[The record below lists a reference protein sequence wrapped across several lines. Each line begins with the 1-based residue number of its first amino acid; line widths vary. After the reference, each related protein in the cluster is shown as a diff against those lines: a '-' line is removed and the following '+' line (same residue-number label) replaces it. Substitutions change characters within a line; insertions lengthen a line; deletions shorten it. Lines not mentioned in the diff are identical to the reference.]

1 MADGKNARTRLIAII
16 EALSLFS
23 DESTPI
29 SAEDLCKKLKE
40 MGYEIN
46 KRTLISDIKLL
57 KTTSVIIDQIPGEGY
72 IMRKAYTESTINSF
86 LLAAYSSEILSEEAI
101 KDIENYLRKNTR
113 IGTYD
118 LINDTTTKISSVSP
132 HERCPEELVSKLRKG
147 IFNKKKLKIT
157 ILRAVPGDSFD
168 YAKDEETLIV
178 NPIRIGVVSDA
189 LLFIFSIDGK
199 PEEAR
204 CMHLCRIKDVHTL
217 DEPSVPFTGDIKKA
231 IGYFMG
237 ATADHR
243 NREPSWFLVR
253 FRTEYL
259 EFVRNH
265 FSHPIQFKKDDEEGY
280 CLAKINAVFDERL
293 VGWLFHF
300 GDRVEL
306 LGPKPL
312 KDYFTKQLAK
322 KFAQFK

>member
-16 EALSLFS
+16 EALTMFG
-23 DESTPI
+23 DESTPL
-29 SAEDLCKKLKE
+29 SAEELCDKLNE
-40 MGYEIN
+40 MGYETN
-46 KRTLISDIKLL
+46 KRTLLSDIKLL
-57 KTTSVIIDQIPGEGY
+57 NTTSVFIDQIPGRGY
-72 IMRKAYTESTINSF
+72 VIRKAYSESTINAF
-86 LLAAYSSEILSEEAI
+86 LLAAYSSEILSKEAVS
-101 KDIENYLRKNTR
+101 DIENYLRKNTC

-118 LINDTTTKISSVSP
+118 LIKDTTTKISSFDP
-132 HERCPEELVSKLRKG
+132 HERCPEDLIIKLRKG
-147 IFNKKKLKIT
+147 IFNKNKLKIT

-178 NPIRIGVVSDA
+178 NPIKIGVISDA
-189 LLFIFSIDGK
+189 LIFIFSLDSK

-204 CMHLCRIKDVHTL
+204 CMHLCRIKDIKTL
-217 DEPSVPFTGDIKKA
+217 DEPSVPFSGDIKKA

-237 ATADHR
+237 VTADHR

-253 FRTEYL
+253 FKTEYL

-280 CLAKINAVFDERL
+280 CLAKIYAVFDERI

-300 GDRVEL
+300 GDRIEL

-312 KDYFTKQLAK
+312 KDYFTQQLTK